1 MSIQRL
7 IKRVFAGLL
16 VSVSLNVAAGGIDLN
31 TDVNDVAVKGY
42 DVVSYQQKSGPKKG
56 KAKYLASHDDAIY
69 YFYSADNRDAFKAD
83 PEKYAPAFGGYCA
96 MGVALNKKLDVDP
109 LAYRLVDGTLY
120 LNLNK
125 QVQKKWLTDIEGNIA
140 TANRNWT
147 GIHDVAAATLNA
159 E

>member
-1 MSIQRL
+1 MSIQQL
-7 IKRVFAGLL
+7 IKSVFAAVMLG
-16 VSVSLNVAAGGIDLN
+16 VSLNVAAAGIDLN
-31 TDVNDVAVKGY
+31 TDANDVAVQGY
-42 DVVSYQQKSGPKKG
+42 DVVSYQQKSGPKMG
-56 KAKYLASHDDAIY
+56 KSKYLASHNDAIY
-69 YFYSADNRDAFKAD
+69 YFTSAENRDAFKAS
-83 PEKYAPAFGGYCA
+83 PKKYAPAFGGYCA

-109 LAYRLVDGTLY
+109 MAYRIVDGTLY

-140 TANRNWT
+140 TANRNWS